1 MSGSP
6 LPLGEPEPELEED
19 APSPRP
25 SPVPRSYRY
34 ALGRWLFEGPV
45 VGESAH
51 DVQYP
56 WWKVMC
62 LTGVDYFSTLGY
74 QPGIAALAAGALA
87 PVATLFLVLVT
98 LLVAYPIYALVAAK
112 SPHGQGSIEMLQRLL
127 PRWRGKLV
135 VLLLLGFAFTDF
147 IITITLSAADSTA
160 HIIENPFVPHAF
172 DHPVAVTL
180 VLLALLGLVFLRGFR
195 EAIGFAVLIVAA
207 YMALNVVLIVVA
219 IYEVWIHPGGAAPL
233 EGRAARR
240 PRQPLGDARGGPS
253 PLPPPRARALGL
265 RDRRIRDA
273 PGPRRGGRRPGA
285 APGAHPQHAQ
295 APVLGGPHHEHPAH
309 GLEHHHDPARS
320 RPRRSRR
327 EGKPTAAPSPTWP
340 IPIWVPP
347 SGPSTTSAPS

>member
-1 MSGSP
+1 
-6 LPLGEPEPELEED
+6 
-19 APSPRP
+19 
-25 SPVPRSYRY
+25 
-34 ALGRWLFEGPV
+34 
-45 VGESAH
+45 
-51 DVQYP
+51 
-56 WWKVMC
+56 MC

-207 YMALNVVLIVVA
+207 YMALNVVLA
-219 IYEVWIHPGGAAPL
+219 RGRDLRGADPSRGAAPL
-233 EGRAARR
+233 EGSAPHR
-240 PRQPLGDARGGPS
+240 PRQPLGDDRGGPA
-253 PLPPPRARALGL
+253 PLPPPRPGALGL
-265 RDRRIRDA
+265 RDRRVRDA
-273 PGPRRGGRRPGA
+273 AGPGLEGRRSGA
-285 APGAHPQHAQ
+285 APGAHSQHAQ
-295 APVLGGPHHEHPAH
+295 ALVLGGPHHEHPSH
-309 GLEHHHDPARS
+309 GLEHHHDPAHSPRGIREGRGGQ
-320 RPRRSRR
+320 RPRPRLP
-327 EGKPTAAPSPTWP
+327 GPHLPG
-340 IPIWVPP
+340 
-347 SGPSTTSAPS
+347 SGLRHRSTTSAPSSSCGSRGPRPWPPC